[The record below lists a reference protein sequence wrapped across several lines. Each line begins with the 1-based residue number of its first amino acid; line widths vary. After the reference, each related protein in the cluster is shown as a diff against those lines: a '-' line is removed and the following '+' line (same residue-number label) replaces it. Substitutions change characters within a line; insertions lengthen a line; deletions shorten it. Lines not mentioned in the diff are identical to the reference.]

1 MVLGSLV
8 GGEFDA
14 GKIPAIL
21 ILDLY
26 PPVTS
31 RHLDYYQKHKH
42 HICKQRSLWNLNL
55 PLESWVGGRSNP
67 YLLSNNLILIL
78 LAYSQANILLE
89 PPSWKTM
96 FTNIGNHFSQESS
109 ELRKEIKKNTK
120 TSLNLIVNV
129 FRWIICQNWPPW
141 LREEK
146 IGNNL
151 KTSVFSKS
159 TSPRK
164 LPYFPWKSM
173 VGKWFISY
181 WNGLFWGGDMLSF

>member
-1 MVLGSLV
+1 M
-8 GGEFDA
+8 
-14 GKIPAIL
+14 
-21 ILDLY
+21 
-26 PPVTS
+26 
-31 RHLDYYQKHKH
+31 
-42 HICKQRSLWNLNL
+42 
-55 PLESWVGGRSNP
+55 GGRSNP

-109 ELRKEIKKNTK
+109 ELRKEIKKNAK

-181 WNGLFWGGDMLSF
+181 WNGLFWGGGHVEFLGYIFSHRFGVMRFLRPEGAPTKTPRHGFKFVEFCVLH